1 MSLTQRRLPALL
13 GLLLGLLLC
22 ACLAPGAWADG
33 STVQQLQTAI
43 QNGETSFT
51 LTGDMTVNN
60 EYIDGV
66 LGASMTLTVPVG
78 RTLTIINGDVNLSGL
93 DLGGTVELKS
103 GGRLRVNDSL
113 TYSGGVIQNGG
124 TFRLYLPGSAVTA
137 NPDMVAFPAG
147 RGACNLLFYANT
159 EDDIT
164 SAQRAAGAMSERF
177 GAMIYICFDWTLNS
191 KFTVPER
198 EDIIISGERGGSLA
212 LEKGGALEMTP
223 RNTLVLESGAEA
235 RLSGVVVNGGITVN
249 ENTGLFSSGSVD
261 IDTLKLGGSV
271 TLSGGIF
278 RVNNKLNCQG
288 GTVEL
293 AGPCFDLF
301 PAEDILA
308 LGDHYTDVFSW
319 TDNRYVICPLF
330 TPMTDAEAED
340 AVTQI
345 NGLDERFFADL
356 VIAFPWTVTG
366 NQAITHKTQLRID
379 CGVGGSLTVAKGA
392 SFSHT
397 SRGNVFINN
406 NGRTENL
413 PPCENLGFMNVGTL
427 HIEPGC
433 AFTAAGITE
442 TGELELGGT
451 LRLEE
456 GCIFRV
462 NYGFSDAG
470 GTAEVLGKCFNLFP
484 AADVLALTDFSQVF
498 SYASNDLKTN
508 LLFRANNVEQFAD
521 ALGTINELPDRFI
534 ADLQISGRCDLEG
547 ENIFRHKAEIRVNAD
562 QGGSLHLA
570 QGALLANN
578 GNGGNVFFENRSQSR
593 NAAKSEIF
601 GELNTNGLSLAPG
614 CVLNVG
620 ENGWVK
626 THDQL
631 NIPAGAELSLTRGQ
645 LQLMG
650 NSVATV
656 GGKLVNNGFIN
667 MHQRSG
673 SDPRL
678 VIDGGVYSGSGR
690 LGVKDTVDPDSYFS
704 GLDLTP
710 YIKMTDGV
718 GTQYILVDADL
729 ILPND
734 LTRIESEAF
743 AGGTFQSIYIPPNV
757 TNIADDAFAG
767 MNGLTIYGF
776 PRTAAQSF
784 AEAQGYTFVNVG

>member
-1 MSLTQRRLPALL
+1 MSLTQRRLPTLL

-78 RTLTIINGDVNLSGL
+78 KTLTIINGDVNLAGL

-103 GGRLRVNDSL
+103 GGRLRVNNSL

-198 EDIIISGERGGSLA
+198 EDIIISGERGGSFA
-212 LEKGGALEMTP
+212 LEKGGVLEMTP

-235 RLSGVVVNGGITVN
+235 RLSGAVVNGGITVN

-261 IDTLKLGGSV
+261 IDTLRLGGSV

-356 VIAFPWTVTG
+356 AIAFPWTVTG

-379 CGVGGSLTVAKGA
+379 CGAGGSLTVAKGA

-433 AFTAAGITE
+433 TFTAAGITE

-484 AADVLALTDFSQVF
+484 AADVWPDNTGFLQ
-498 SYASNDLKTN
+498 YAHDGLKSS
-508 LLFRANNVEQFAD
+508 LLFRATNAAQFAD
-521 ALGTINELPDRFI
+521 ALGTINGLTDRFI
-534 ADLQISGRCDLEG
+534 ADLQINGRCDLEG
-547 ENIFRHKAEIRVNAD
+547 ENIFRHKANIRVNAD

-570 QGALLANN
+570 KDALLVNN
-578 GNGGNVFFENRSQSR
+578 GNGGNVFFNNNSR
-593 NAAKSEIF
+593 AASPAVSEIY
-601 GELNTNGLSLAPG
+601 GELNTNGLSLDPG
-614 CVLNVG
+614 CVLSVG

-626 THDQL
+626 THDAL
-631 NIPAGAELSLTRGQ
+631 EIPEGAKLTLTKGQ
-645 LQLMG
+645 LHLMD
-650 NSVATV
+650 NSTATV
-656 GGKLVNNGFIN
+656 SGTLENNGYIN
-667 MHQRSG
+667 LRQRSG
-673 SDPRL
+673 GKPRL
-678 VIDGGVYSGSGR
+678 VIEGGSYSGDGR
-690 LGVKDTVDPDSYFS
+690 IDVADTVDTDSYFA
-704 GLDLTP
+704 GLNLDLFTRIAENKTTIYLP
-710 YIKMTDGV
+710 YKI
-718 GTQYILVDADL
+718 DL
-729 ILPND
+729 ILPSS
-734 LTRIESEAF
+734 LTEIEAEAF
-743 AGGTFQSIYIPPNV
+743 ADDTFGSVYIPAGV
-757 TNIADDAFAG
+757 TLIDPMAF
-767 MNGLTIYGF
+767 NGVDRLVIYGK
-776 PRTAAQSF
+776 TNSAAENYASGRF
-784 AEAQGYTFVNVG
+784 EFIPVG